1 MKMKLYTS
9 IAVILSIVI
18 GSCKQSSHDVQ
29 DVVLI
34 DDDDAIDVNFED
46 VATDVRVAPVKGDT
60 LIGECYELQC
70 YGNEAFIFDYMNKTI
85 YYLVNNEYK
94 SALKAV
100 GRGPGEYTGIDDF
113 SYCPDNKMLYVRT
126 SRSTVLWY
134 SVPEM
139 KYSGKTQTDIYLMNF
154 FVHDKNTFMVS
165 SSIEDSIHYLTLV
178 DIPTGR
184 EIKDIQNISGFASAR
199 SSESVASY
207 RDGAHVYSLLGEI
220 NTVIR
225 VSDDNEYQQL
235 FKYTFGDKSMSDKFT
250 EIEDL
255 ASATEFYNVLFSSD
269 GYKYLCGGY
278 FLKVKRNDISFWYTR
293 LRPSLDNPYY
303 CYYKRSGNSE
313 TNLKGFRV
321 PGLKNQIYP
330 KCITDDGYVT
340 VFEGTSDMIID
351 PDTEPS
357 PLAKKIIE
365 AMDSQKDNNPV
376 LLYFNIK

>member
-1 MKMKLYTS
+1 MKLYTA

-18 GSCKQSSHDVQ
+18 GSCKQSAHDVQ

-34 DDDDAIDVNFED
+34 DDDDAVEVNFED

-85 YYLVNNEYK
+85 YYLVDNEYK
-94 SALKAV
+94 SALKAI
-100 GRGPGEYTGIDDF
+100 GRGPGEYTKIHGF

-126 SRSTVLWY
+126 ARSTVSWY
-134 SVPEM
+134 SVPDM
-139 KYSGKTQTDIYLMNF
+139 KYQGQTQTNSYFMNF
-154 FVHDKNTFMVS
+154 FVHDKNTFIVS
-165 SSIEDSIHYLTLV
+165 SSIEDSIYHLTLV

-184 EIKDIQNISGFASAR
+184 EIKNIQKISGFASAR

-207 RDGAHVYSLLGEI
+207 RDGAHVYSLLGET
-220 NTVIR
+220 NSVIR

-235 FKYTFGDKSMSDKFT
+235 FKYTFGDKSVSDKT
-250 EIEDL
+250 IESGGL
-255 ASATEFYNVLFSSD
+255 YSVLFSSD
-269 GYKYLCGGY
+269 GYKYLCGGF
-278 FLKVKRNDISFWYTR
+278 FLKVKRNDISFWYTS
-293 LRPSLDNPYY
+293 LLPSLDNPYY

-313 TNLKGFRV
+313 TNLKGFHV
-321 PGLKNQIYP
+321 PGLKKQIYP
-330 KCITDDGYVT
+330 KCITDDGYLT

-376 LLYFNIK
+376 LVYFNIK